1 MTVSNTVTAF
11 AGDGLLASGAPLD
24 VALAIKAALAGDPAL
39 SILAFDDRS
48 GRQVDFDL
56 RGTDTEI
63 AARLRPATEPAA
75 EAARRG
81 AGRPKL
87 GVVARE
93 FRLTFSRPYVKAGKL
108 ILEFNNQGE
117 DVHNLRIT
125 RGSGG
130 PVLASV
136 DDTSPRQQKTIEI
149 PLKPGTYRLWC
160 ALPSHAKLGMKTR
173 LKVVAPNR

>member
-1 MTVSNTVTAF
+1 MRRLLPIVLTGALVA
-11 AGDGLLASGAPLD
+11 AGLSGPAPGQ
-24 VALAIKAALAGDPAL
+24 AATDKGETCAKIRHSKIVWVKVKRKGKIVKVKRKKVWWTCDPY
-39 SILAFDDRS
+39 
-48 GRQVDFDL
+48 
-56 RGTDTEI
+56 
-63 AARLRPATEPAA
+63 
-75 EAARRG
+75 EAAGPPR
-81 AGRPKL
+81 L

-93 FRLTFSRPYVKAGKL
+93 FRLTFTRPYVKSGKL

-117 DVHNLRIT
+117 DVHNLRIA

>member
-1 MTVSNTVTAF
+1 MRRLLLIGL
-11 AGDGLLASGAPLD
+11 AG
-24 VALAIKAALAGDPAL
+24 ALMAAGTLMAATGQVAALAKGETCAKIRHSKIVWVKVKRNGKVVKVKRKKVWWACDPY
-39 SILAFDDRS
+39 
-48 GRQVDFDL
+48 
-56 RGTDTEI
+56 
-63 AARLRPATEPAA
+63 
-75 EAARRG
+75 EAPGPPR
-81 AGRPKL
+81 L

-136 DDTSPRQQKTIEI
+136 DDTSPRQQKTSET
-149 PLKPGTYRLWC
+149 PRKRGTYRLWC